1 MWMLN
6 HVMWMFNGDVKHYAL
21 TPKTSDLFC
30 HLLSSIVGISA
41 VVLRWLLFC
50 TVLKVFGLL

>member
-1 MWMLN
+1 MLN